1 MLFEIRLV
9 LTWRKPVK
17 FWKKWRCGKYVV
29 GRVNLEQ
36 FSRSIVVILIS
47 FINILNGKLFQSTV
61 IFSDKFFAYTL

>member
-29 GRVNLEQ
+29 NLEQ

-47 FINILNGKLFQSTV
+47 FINILNGKLFPSTV
-61 IFSDKFFAYTL
+61 IFSDKFFVYT